1 MTAPNERKGE
11 GGTTER
17 VSETASQTPEVKA
30 PVEPSALPLSP
41 PSLDERRFLFAK
53 EMGVADKSLKNRELD
68 LKEAELKKPFW
79 RDPVFLGI
87 IAAALSVLGSLL
99 VTALSNHNAQEL
111 ARQKT
116 NADIVTELIRNV
128 DAATAKRNLQVAISV
143 GLVQDP
149 ESKITDSLNKGVFL
163 SLPPASQAQ
172 PAAPVAGIVPNNT
185 SGTTAPIQTS
195 EQLIAEQTIVV
206 PNGGYALTSSPTCP
220 TPQLEDTAGIVSAML
235 RNALAQSYPDL
246 QSLAPTAT
254 KAAVSISQ
262 SSGSRG
268 DAASCGI
275 VAFEVPSDYKSV
287 RAEFSAGE
295 KDGALRPCLQQ
306 VGPSLNC
313 DVGWAAW
320 TWSASGTKAVATFK
334 NWSGDRTRQARV
346 RLIGTKEK

>member
-1 MTAPNERKGE
+1 MTAPNESKENNPITGIASEEASR
-11 GGTTER
+11 TTETKT
-17 VSETASQTPEVKA
+17 SLE
-30 PVEPSALPLSP
+30 SAAQSVAAL
-41 PSLDERRFLFAK
+41 SLDERRFLFDK
-53 EMGVADKSLKNRELD
+53 EMGVSEKSLKSRELD
-68 LKEAELKKPFW
+68 IKEAELKKAVW

-143 GLVQDP
+143 GLVRDP
-149 ESKITDSLNKGVFL
+149 DSKITDSLNKGVFL
-163 SLPPASQAQ
+163 SLPPASQSQ
-172 PAAPVAGIVPNNT
+172 PASPIAGTVPNNT

-206 PNGGYALTSSPTCP
+206 PNGGYALTPAPTCP
-220 TPQLEDTAGIVSAML
+220 NQQLEDTAGIVSAML

-246 QSLAPTAT
+246 QSLAPTVT
-254 KAAVSISQ
+254 KPAVSISR
-262 SSGSRG
+262 SGGSRG

-320 TWSASGTKAVATFK
+320 TWSASDTKALATFK

-346 RLIGTKEK
+346 RLIGIKGK